1 MKNKDHFADIALCVA
16 LLALSLLPFASQ
28 ANTGKEVPPAE
39 RTGFIQNKGQIH
51 DQHRKAHPAVRYL
64 LNGADMNVQLRDD
77 GFAYDTYAEERSA
90 EERES
95 GEEWS
100 HRSSDTDLS
109 SLLHPTP
116 PPTIHRFHRIDL
128 RFVNGDTNAQ
138 MIAEGESE
146 DYLNYY
152 TDVTGEN
159 GATFVHHYAMVT
171 YVEVWP
177 NIDVRCKATADGFK
191 YDVIVRPGGDLRD
204 VRFDVKG
211 ATIIEGSEGE
221 LVFKWDGG
229 KLEESIP
236 ASWVENGRRK
246 LSVDVH
252 YELGSDSS
260 FGFRTNGKGQGTLV
274 IDPYPTNPW
283 ATYCGG
289 SGYDSGN
296 AVALDGSD
304 NSYLAGTTT
313 STGTIATSG
322 THDVTHNGD
331 YDATLMKYSPAG
343 IKLWGTYYG
352 GSARDVSEGVTVEVG
367 GIPSICGATSSNAGI
382 ATAGGYQTVFAGGFS
397 DAFLVRFHANGTRMW
412 CSYMGGAGTDNA
424 TGITVGSTGQLAI
437 SGYTTSVSGIAS
449 AGAADVSF
457 GGDVDAFVAHFT
469 SGGMRSW
476 STYLGSSGHDVATG
490 IAFTGNYPVVCGYST
505 STSGIATGASFD
517 LTHNGLED
525 AFVARYTSAGVKA
538 LATYFGGSGNDRAY
552 GTTFNMLNRCVIVG
566 STGSTSG
573 IASAGAAQAT
583 FGGGNTEGF
592 IACFDLMNLNRVW
605 STYCG
610 GSATG
615 SEPLVGV
622 ASTNGGSVAVVG
634 APFSGGLGTSD
645 AWQPNNDNGSSLYRT
660 FVAGYSSVGG
670 KQWGG
675 YPHLVFGYAIGGNSS
690 SVVITGLG
698 LNANPAV
705 VPPNAYQPAYGGGSN
720 DAFLTKLD
728 LLGESM
734 FAPNPQVAEGASLK
748 ASVVGGMLKFLDIP
762 EEEIVRSAV
771 FDAAGRE
778 LYSRNGQSGQPIE
791 LPTPLVPGIYIA
803 IVHHADGRTSTA
815 RFFFP

>member
-1 MKNKDHFADIALCVA
+1 MNNKDHFADIALYVA

-28 ANTGKEVPPAE
+28 ANTGKEVQPAE

-51 DQHRKAHPAVRYL
+51 DQHRVAHPAVRYL
-64 LNGADMNVQLRDD
+64 LNGVGMNVQLRND
-77 GFAYDTYAEERSA
+77 GFSYDTYAVEHSA
-90 EERES
+90 EEREPN
-95 GEEWS
+95 EEWPP
-100 HRSSDTDLS
+100 RTSDADLS
-109 SLLHPTP
+109 SALHPTP
-116 PPTIHRFHRIDL
+116 SSTIHRFHRIDL
-128 RFVNGDTNAQ
+128 RFVNGNANAQ
-138 MIAEGESE
+138 MIADGESE

-152 TDVTGEN
+152 TDVTGEA
-159 GATFVHHYAMVT
+159 GATFVHHYAVVT
-171 YVEVWP
+171 YLEVWP
-177 NIDVRCKATADGFK
+177 NIDVRCKVTADGFK
-191 YDVIVRPGGDLRD
+191 YDEIVRPGGELRD

-221 LVFKWDGG
+221 LVFHWAGG

-236 ASWVENGRRK
+236 ESWVENGRHT

-252 YELGSDSS
+252 YDVGSDGS
-260 FGFRTNGKGQGTLV
+260 FGFRTNGQDQGTLV

-289 SGYDSGN
+289 TGYDSGN

-304 NSYLAGTTT
+304 NVYLAGTTT
-313 STGTIATSG
+313 STGTVATSG

-331 YDATLMKYSPAG
+331 YDATLMKYSPTG

-352 GSARDVSEGVTVEVG
+352 GSGRDVSEGVAVEVG

-382 ATAGGYQTVFAGGFS
+382 ASAGGYQTVFAGGFS

-412 CSYMGGAGTDNA
+412 GSYMGGAGTDNA
-424 TGITVGSTGQLAI
+424 TGITAGSTGQLAI
-437 SGYTTSVSGIAS
+437 SGYSTSVSGIAS
-449 AGAADVSF
+449 AGAADVTF

-476 STYLGSSGHDVATG
+476 STYLGSSGHDVAKG
-490 IAFTGNYPVVCGYST
+490 IAFTGNYPVVCGYTT
-505 STSGIATGASFD
+505 STTGIATGASYD
-517 LTHNGLED
+517 LTHNGSED
-525 AFVARYTSAGVKA
+525 AFVVRYTSAGVKA
-538 LATYFGGSGNDRAY
+538 LGTYFGGSGNDRAY

-573 IASAGAAQAT
+573 IASVGAAQTT
-583 FGGGNTEGF
+583 FGGGNTDGF

-610 GSATG
+610 GSTIG

-675 YPHLVFGYAIGGNSS
+675 YPHLLYGYAIGGSSS
-690 SVVITGLG
+690 SVLITGLG
-698 LNANPAV
+698 LNTNPPVA
-705 VPPNAYQPAYGGGSN
+705 PPNAYQPVYGGGSN
-720 DAFLTKLD
+720 DAFITKLD
-728 LLGESM
+728 LTGESAL
-734 FAPNPQVAEGASLK
+734 APTPVSESTVDLK
-748 ASVVGGMLKFLDIP
+748 ATVVDGMLKMLEEP
-762 EEEIVRSAV
+762 SEEITQLTVR
-771 FDAAGRE
+771 DAAGRE
-778 LYSRNGQSGQPIE
+778 LFTRAWQTSQPFQ
-791 LPTPLVPGIYIA
+791 LPTTLVPGIYN
-803 IVHHADGRTSTA
+803 VTVMHPDGRTSTT
-815 RFFFP
+815 RFFLP